1 MLKYIMNVIK
11 IEVFV
16 LANLSLFQISA
27 IKFLP
32 ENQNM

>member
-1 MLKYIMNVIK
+1 MLKYIMKVIK

-16 LANLSLFQISA
+16 VVNLSLFEITTV
-27 IKFLP
+27 KFLP